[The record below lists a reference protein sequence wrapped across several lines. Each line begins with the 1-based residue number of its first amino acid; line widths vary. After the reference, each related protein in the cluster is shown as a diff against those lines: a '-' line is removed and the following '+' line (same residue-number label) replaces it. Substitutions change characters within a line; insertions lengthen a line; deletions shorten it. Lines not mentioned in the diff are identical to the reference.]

1 VSGQLASWVA
11 EHSAASYRG
20 VAVLNQYALA
30 ANHDGTP
37 ATDVTRDDLVRR
49 TRLGKQTVIAGRQ
62 EVIKRKELEEL
73 EAPGGRG
80 KPGRFRVVVALCP
93 DGVRCWSCDAL
104 AKAMKRRR
112 PKGETV
118 RSADG
123 FEEGPSTETVRSAD
137 GFGGGGEPRKG
148 PSQTR
153 KGPPRGPTTVT
164 VPTGLV
170 GSGVRGA
177 PRRADGQSADPAS
190 TAAGGRVQLPAA
202 PSLRRDVSAAG
213 LRASGRGAS
222 SDGSSTTTVAD
233 EHVHSST
240 TVALEARSDR
250 ARPPPTAPD
259 QEQNAWKERSA

>member
-1 VSGQLASWVA
+1 
-11 EHSAASYRG
+11 

-62 EVIKRKELEEL
+62 EAIERKELEEL

-93 DGVRCWSCDAL
+93 DGKPCWSCDAL

-112 PKGETV
+112 PK
-118 RSADG
+118 A
-123 FEEGPSTETVRSAD
+123 ETVRSAD
-137 GFGGGGEPRKG
+137 GFGEAGEPRKG
-148 PSQTR
+148 PPQTR

-170 GSGVRGA
+170 GDGVQQA
-177 PRRADGQSADPAS
+177 PRQAHEHTEDHASSSAVRSAFGGGAAAS
-190 TAAGGRVQLPAA
+190 ISLPAGA
-202 PSLRRDVSAAG
+202 SRGVSAV
-213 LRASGRGAS
+213 
-222 SDGSSTTTVAD
+222 GSSTTTDAGCP
-233 EHVHSST
+233 ST
-240 TVALEARSDR
+240 TVALGARSDR
-250 ARPPPTAPD
+250 ARPPPLVPE
-259 QEQNAWKERSA
+259 QEQSA